1 MGIKDYDE
9 TKTAGK
15 EQALAFET
23 KYKTLVTNQAK
34 KKVSDLLKNTAKDA
48 KAKAKTCKTAAADD
62 QTEKDKCKAAEATL
76 LDKTSRKKGVKDA
89 LKNSLGKDVTDVEVE
104 QFIFE
109 GAAVQVEEA
118 MDGCMGD
125 IDTSFA
131 AGSQDRKDAMKECDD
146 EAMETFKEARM
157 YDGFEEAALDTEIA
171 GVDSDINTYTTD
183 ITALENTIAGM
194 PTGTDEEKAAKA
206 TKVAMKDTKV
216 TAKASKEKEKV
227 TKQEKKK
234 TKERAIALEYTKTK
248 KNSAKAKAW
257 ADAKAKI
264 EIAKTAG
271 TDMTTKV
278 FKEAQR
284 TAAKDAFKSGLGV
297 DAIGDEEL
305 EEMLKETS
313 KTEMSKNLDACYD
326 IAMTKDD
333 SAKKGYL
340 SNCRKEAMKTA
351 KDARMPKKG
360 SIEEVLETGIAGD
373 IAALAALNTEIEG
386 MDAGTAKDAKVAAK
400 ATKEAEKLTKE
411 TERDVS
417 FKKMMNE
424 VAQEK
429 ASVTMAAALRAKPDM
444 TEREKLD
451 AVGIAM
457 KESLGKPDKCD
468 SAGVCVSQV
477 TETDAE
483 LFLGEA
489 AIDEVDSVM
498 SSCVESGDKLADGYN
513 ADTAMT
519 ECETKAKDA
528 FKAFRGGEEAAL
540 DTEING
546 VESDINTYTTDITAL
561 ENTISGMPT
570 STDEEKAAKATK
582 VALKDTKVTAKA
594 SKEKEKVTKQEKK
607 KLKTR
612 EIEYTY
618 TKSKQD
624 AGRKNALAGVK
635 AKMEIAK
642 TAGTDMN
649 SAAFKE
655 ETRAMA
661 KKSIQ
666 SQYG

>member
-1 MGIKDYDE
+1 MGTKERAIALEY
-9 TKTAGK
+9 TKT
-15 EQALAFET
+15 
-23 KYKTLVTNQAK
+23 K
-34 KKVSDLLKNTAKDA
+34 KDSA
-48 KAKAKTCKTAAADD
+48 KAKAWADVKAKIEVAKTDS
-62 QTEKDKCKAAEATL
+62 
-76 LDKTSRKKGVKDA
+76 TSA
-89 LKNSLGKDVTDVEVE
+89 YS
-104 QFIFE
+104 
-109 GAAVQVEEA
+109 A
-118 MDGCMGD
+118 
-125 IDTSFA
+125 
-131 AGSQDRKDAMKECDD
+131 
-146 EAMETFKEARM
+146 
-157 YDGFEEAALDTEIA
+157 
-171 GVDSDINTYTTD
+171 INTYTTD

-194 PTGTDEEKAAKA
+194 PTGTDEEKALKA
-206 TKVAMKDTKV
+206 TKVALKDTKV
-216 TAKASKEKEKV
+216 E
-227 TKQEKKK
+227 EKKIK
-234 TKERAIALEYTKTK
+234 QKER
-248 KNSAKAKAW
+248 
-257 ADAKAKI
+257 I
-264 EIAKTAG
+264 EG
-271 TDMTTKV
+271 
-278 FKEAQR
+278 QR

-297 DAIGDEEL
+297 DAIDDEEL

-313 KTEMSKNLDACYD
+313 KMEMSKNLDACYD
-326 IAMTKDD
+326 IAMTKDA
-333 SAKKGYL
+333 SAMKGYL

-373 IAALAALNTEIEG
+373 IAEIAALDTIITG
-386 MDAGTAKDAKVAAK
+386 MPTSTDEEKAAK
-400 ATKEAEKLTKE
+400 ATKVAAKEAKVTAKESKE

-424 VAQEK
+424 VAQET
-429 ASVTMAAALRAKPDM
+429 ASVTMAAAMRAKPDM
-444 TEREKLD
+444 TQREKLD
-451 AVGIAM
+451 AVKTAMKKSLATTEDISDSKIRDFIHKGAVIKAREVAKTAKGATKKETRASVQAAM

-561 ENTISGMPT
+561 ENTISTMPT
-570 STDEEKAAKATK
+570 STEEEKTLKATK
-582 VALKDTKVTAKA
+582 VAEKDAKVTAKA

-635 AKMEIAK
+635 AKMADAK
-642 TAGTDMN
+642 SKNKD
-649 SAAFKE
+649 
-655 ETRAMA
+655 
-661 KKSIQ
+661 I
-666 SQYG
+666 

>member
-1 MGIKDYDE
+1 MATKKYGKSYADMSADDKTDLNAAITKAAGSEAVEKKKCLQEEKDTYFAAKGKSKEVLDAAEIKEMEKEFRFAKEDRAEADLAEVETLCNTDVLSELKKCSGTATACESTADTAFAACEVKGKQAYEDATGDVVDAVQYKAKKERAAAKDMASTRDTCNTDAFKLTGTDKANKIRACNNDAMEKLKKTMGIKDYDE

-131 AGSQDRKDAMKECDD
+131 AGSQDRKDAMKVCDD
-146 EAMETFKEARM
+146 EAMATFKEARM

-171 GVDSDINTYTTD
+171 
-183 ITALENTIAGM
+183 ALETEIGNLSGDAKIA
-194 PTGTDEEKAAKA
+194 
-206 TKVAMKDTKV
+206 KVA
-216 TAKASKEKEKV
+216 EKV

-248 KNSAKAKAW
+248 KE
-257 ADAKAKI
+257 DAKAKI

-333 SAKKGYL
+333 
-340 SNCRKEAMKTA
+340 
-351 KDARMPKKG
+351 
-360 SIEEVLETGIAGD
+360 
-373 IAALAALNTEIEG
+373 
-386 MDAGTAKDAKVAAK
+386 
-400 ATKEAEKLTKE
+400 
-411 TERDVS
+411 
-417 FKKMMNE
+417 
-424 VAQEK
+424 
-429 ASVTMAAALRAKPDM
+429 
-444 TEREKLD
+444 
-451 AVGIAM
+451 
-457 KESLGKPDKCD
+457 
-468 SAGVCVSQV
+468 
-477 TETDAE
+477 
-483 LFLGEA
+483 
-489 AIDEVDSVM
+489 
-498 SSCVESGDKLADGYN
+498 
-513 ADTAMT
+513 
-519 ECETKAKDA
+519 
-528 FKAFRGGEEAAL
+528 
-540 DTEING
+540 
-546 VESDINTYTTDITAL
+546 
-561 ENTISGMPT
+561 
-570 STDEEKAAKATK
+570 
-582 VALKDTKVTAKA
+582 
-594 SKEKEKVTKQEKK
+594 
-607 KLKTR
+607 
-612 EIEYTY
+612 
-618 TKSKQD
+618 
-624 AGRKNALAGVK
+624 
-635 AKMEIAK
+635 
-642 TAGTDMN
+642 
-649 SAAFKE
+649 
-655 ETRAMA
+655 
-661 KKSIQ
+661 
-666 SQYG
+666 